1 MKFDNSTGDP
11 NMYNNLLFRL
21 GRASITNSRLN
32 KKDHAISYL
41 EVFIESQTDP
51 NQKEAEAKACK
62 QLGMLYSKIEK
73 YDLSANYFDRH
84 YQLVKT
90 LPPSK
95 NLLIESSMVQ
105 LGIAKANSKM
115 QFFFETVADPKG
127 TLAIVKFKEDSSFG
141 DYLPPAHRVT
151 IQ

>member
-1 MKFDNSTGDP
+1 MLWTV
-11 NMYNNLLFRL
+11 
-21 GRASITNSRLN
+21 IVTNSRLN

-127 TLAIVKFKEDSSFG
+127 TLAIVKFKEDGSFG